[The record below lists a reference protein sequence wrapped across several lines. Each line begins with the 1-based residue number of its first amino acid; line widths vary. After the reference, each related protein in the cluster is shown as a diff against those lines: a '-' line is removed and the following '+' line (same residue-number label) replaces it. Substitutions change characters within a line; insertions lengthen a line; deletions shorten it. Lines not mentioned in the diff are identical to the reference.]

1 MRADAC
7 AAIAQS
13 NLIVVRT
20 FEEERLACR
29 TVICDGN
36 QAAPRASYM
45 FSMLTDTEHFAKE
58 SCYQPLMSFLGFS
71 SFL

>member
-1 MRADAC
+1 MD
-7 AAIAQS
+7 
-13 NLIVVRT
+13 T
-20 FEEERLACR
+20 YEDEHEEPM
-29 TVICDGN
+29 VGN